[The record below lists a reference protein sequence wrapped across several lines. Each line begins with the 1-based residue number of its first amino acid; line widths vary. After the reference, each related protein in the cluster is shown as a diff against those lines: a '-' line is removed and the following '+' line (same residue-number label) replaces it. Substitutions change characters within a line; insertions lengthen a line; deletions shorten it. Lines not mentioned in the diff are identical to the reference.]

1 MNILYHHRTGA
12 TDAQRVHIMEITR
25 ALRAQGH
32 DVRFGALVDVEKPP
46 QPEVNIKPTGFRKF
60 LAALK
65 HNRYFYDLAQIAY
78 NFYAI
83 PMLIRTAKRH
93 GSEAIYERHALFN
106 VAAVVA
112 SKWLKIP
119 VIIEVN
125 SPLSMEQSRENAIVF
140 PGLGAM
146 MERWSLNRA
155 DKVLTVTTALKE
167 ILTGMGVQPTQIL
180 VMPNGIDPSHFSAAA
195 SDPSAKAVLGLT
207 GKIIVGFVGWF
218 REWHGIDMLVSAA
231 AKASADQPA
240 IHILLIGDG
249 PARAG
254 LEAQIARLG
263 MQDKV
268 TITGALSHDEI
279 PNALSCVDIAVQPA
293 ANEYC
298 CPMKVIE
305 YMGMGKA
312 ILAPD
317 QPNISELITDAD
329 NGILFKV
336 GDVGDMARAI
346 SALARSPELRERM
359 GANAKATIA
368 SRKLLW
374 SDNAARVVEIFKN
387 CQSRD
392 ALGTCQIQQA

>member
-1 MNILYHHRTGA
+1 LNIVYHHRTGA

-32 DVRFGALVDVEKPP
+32 GVYFAALVDVEAAP
-46 QPEVNIKPTGFRKF
+46 QSPSNAKPTGFRR
-60 LAALK
+60 LMASLK
-65 HNRYFYDLAQIAY
+65 HNRFVYDFAQIAY

-83 PMLIRTAKRH
+83 PMLIRTARQH
-93 GSEAIYERHALFN
+93 NAEAIYERHALFN
-106 VAAVVA
+106 VAGVVA
-112 SKWLKIP
+112 AKWLKLPI
-119 VIIEVN
+119 IIEVN
-125 SPLSMEQSRENAIVF
+125 SPLAMEQKRENAIAFV
-140 PGLGAM
+140 GLAAM

-155 DKVLTVTTALKE
+155 NKVLAVTEQLKK
-167 ILTGMGVQPTQIL
+167 IIVAMRVQPNHIL
-180 VMPNGIDPSHFSAAA
+180 VMPNGIDPAHFGDASTDHAAKDA
-195 SDPSAKAVLGLT
+195 LGLSD
-207 GKIIVGFVGWF
+207 KIVVGFVGWF
-218 REWHGIDMLVSAA
+218 REWHGIDMLIAAA

-254 LEAQIARLG
+254 LEAQIAKLG
-263 MQDKV
+263 MKDKV

-279 PNALSCVDIAVQPA
+279 PHVLSCVDIAVQPA

-317 QPNISELITDAD
+317 QPNIAELITNAD

-336 GDVGDMARAI
+336 GDVDDMAIAI
-346 SALARSPELRERM
+346 SELTRNPELRERL
-359 GANAKATIA
+359 GSNAKATIT

-374 SDNAARVVEIFKN
+374 SDNAARVVEIFET